1 MGIQVALKHKTTY
14 HYDRPIRLGPH
25 VVRLRPAPHTR
36 TPIQSYSLRVL
47 PEEKFLNWQQDPHGN
62 YLARLVFPKLT
73 TQLEVEVVLNAELSV
88 TNPFDFFLE
97 PGVEELPF
105 GYTPEIKTQLDPY
118 LRTEPLGAEGRKL
131 LTELQQAYQSTRRT
145 IDFLVFA
152 NQLLASKVRYLI
164 RLEPGVQTPEE
175 TMVKQSGS
183 CRDSAWL
190 LVQLLRHLGFAAR
203 FTSGYLIQLRPD
215 VKSLDGPSGT
225 DHDFTDLHAWTETYL
240 PGAGW
245 IGFDPT
251 SGLLA
256 GEGHIPLACTPST
269 DQAAPITGALDR
281 CEVEFKHEMLVE
293 RVHEQRRVTAPFT
306 DAQWRDID
314 ALGEVV
320 DRQLVAAGITL
331 TNGGEPTFVSID
343 DMDGVEWNFD
353 ALGTHKRQLA
363 GTLLRRLK
371 NRFDTGALLHFGQGK
386 WYPGEP
392 LPRWALSC
400 YFRRD
405 GLPMWHEPG
414 LIADDTR
421 DYGYT
426 RTQSA
431 AFLERLAEK
440 LRLDPS
446 FIIPAYEDAHHYALK
461 ERRLPANV
469 EPLDARLKSKE
480 DRERLA
486 RVFEQGLTSVVADV
500 LPLAS
505 AGPVYGDDRW
515 MSTKYFLRSQYLFL
529 IPGDSP
535 AGYRLPLDS
544 LPWVN
549 DKEYPHVLERDP
561 LEELPPLPAPRQR
574 PPRLARQVPGAPEDL
589 SRRFDSEDVQRR
601 WYDGDPEAKGE
612 RPALKTKGRLK
623 GEPFDDTRAAPLKNE
638 SASWVVRTAIVSEV
652 RNGRLHLFLPPLS
665 FIEDYIA
672 LVEAIEETAAEL
684 DMPILIEGYP
694 PPHDSRVRHFS
705 VTPDP
710 GVIEVNIHPAENW
723 RELVDNTSILYE
735 EARLTRLGTEKFMI
749 DGRHSGT
756 GGGNHVT
763 LGGPTPW
770 QSCFLRRPDLL
781 RSIVSYWHNHP
792 SLSYLFSGLFI
803 GATSQAPR
811 IDEGRHEAVH
821 ELEIAFDLID
831 QLGPNPPP
839 WLIDRHLRH
848 LLVDMTGN
856 THRTEFCIDKLFSP
870 DTATGRL
877 GLVELR
883 SLEMPPHDRM
893 SLTVQLLIRAL
904 LARFSAEPYQ
914 ARLVRWGTGLQDRFM
929 LQHYVKQDFGH
940 VLDETRRAGYS
951 FDSDWFAAQFEFRFP
966 QVGEVTYEGVTMEL
980 RQALEPWHVL
990 GEEPGAG
997 GTTRYVDSTLDR
1009 LQVKITGATEGRH
1022 AVVVN
1027 GRRVPMRPTGTR
1039 EEFVA
1044 GVRYRAWQ
1052 APNALHPTIG
1062 VHSPLYF
1069 ELIDTW
1075 MNRSMGGCS
1084 YYVSHPG
1091 GRNYDTFPVNSYEA
1105 EGRRR
1110 SRFSNVGQA
1119 LARFPI
1125 PDIRPEIDFPLTF
1138 DLRRRD

>member
-1 MGIQVALKHKTTY
+1 
-14 HYDRPIRLGPH
+14 
-25 VVRLRPAPHTR
+25 
-36 TPIQSYSLRVL
+36 
-47 PEEKFLNWQQDPHGN
+47 
-62 YLARLVFPKLT
+62 
-73 TQLEVEVVLNAELSV
+73 
-88 TNPFDFFLE
+88 
-97 PGVEELPF
+97 
-105 GYTPEIKTQLDPY
+105 
-118 LRTEPLGAEGRKL
+118 
-131 LTELQQAYQSTRRT
+131 
-145 IDFLVFA
+145 
-152 NQLLASKVRYLI
+152 
-164 RLEPGVQTPEE
+164 
-175 TMVKQSGS
+175 
-183 CRDSAWL
+183 
-190 LVQLLRHLGFAAR
+190 
-203 FTSGYLIQLRPD
+203 
-215 VKSLDGPSGT
+215 
-225 DHDFTDLHAWTETYL
+225 
-240 PGAGW
+240 
-245 IGFDPT
+245 
-251 SGLLA
+251 
-256 GEGHIPLACTPST
+256 
-269 DQAAPITGALDR
+269 
-281 CEVEFKHEMLVE
+281 
-293 RVHEQRRVTAPFT
+293 
-306 DAQWRDID
+306 
-314 ALGEVV
+314 
-320 DRQLVAAGITL
+320 
-331 TNGGEPTFVSID
+331 
-343 DMDGVEWNFD
+343 
-353 ALGTHKRQLA
+353 
-363 GTLLRRLK
+363 
-371 NRFDTGALLHFGQGK
+371 
-386 WYPGEP
+386 
-392 LPRWALSC
+392 
-400 YFRRD
+400 
-405 GLPMWHEPG
+405 
-414 LIADDTR
+414 
-421 DYGYT
+421 
-426 RTQSA
+426 
-431 AFLERLAEK
+431 
-440 LRLDPS
+440 
-446 FIIPAYEDAHHYALK
+446 
-461 ERRLPANV
+461 
-469 EPLDARLKSKE
+469 
-480 DRERLA
+480 
-486 RVFEQGLTSVVADV
+486 
-500 LPLAS
+500 
-505 AGPVYGDDRW
+505 
-515 MSTKYFLRSQYLFL
+515 
-529 IPGDSP
+529 
-535 AGYRLPLDS
+535 
-544 LPWVN
+544 
-549 DKEYPHVLERDP
+549 
-561 LEELPPLPAPRQR
+561 
-574 PPRLARQVPGAPEDL
+574 
-589 SRRFDSEDVQRR
+589 
-601 WYDGDPEAKGE
+601 
-612 RPALKTKGRLK
+612 
-623 GEPFDDTRAAPLKNE
+623 
-638 SASWVVRTAIVSEV
+638 
-652 RNGRLHLFLPPLS
+652 
-665 FIEDYIA
+665 
-672 LVEAIEETAAEL
+672 
-684 DMPILIEGYP
+684 
-694 PPHDSRVRHFS
+694 
-705 VTPDP
+705 
-710 GVIEVNIHPAENW
+710 VIEVNIHPAENW

>member
-25 VVRLRPAPHTR
+25 VVRLRPAPHTS

-73 TQLEVEVVLNAELSV
+73 TELEVEVVLNAELSI

-97 PGVEELPF
+97 PGAEELPF
-105 GYTPEIKTQLDPY
+105 GYSAEIKTQLEPY
-118 LRTEPLGAEGRKL
+118 LRTEPLGLESRKL
-131 LTELQQAYQSTRRT
+131 LAELQRAYQSTRRT
-145 IDFLVFA
+145 IDFLVHA
-152 NQLLASKVRYLI
+152 NQLLSSKIRYLI
-164 RLEPGVQTPEE
+164 RLEPGVQAPEE
-175 TMVKQSGS
+175 TVIKASGS

-190 LVQLLRHLGFAAR
+190 LVQLLRHLGFATR

-215 VKSLDGPSGT
+215 LKSLDGPSGT
-225 DHDFTDLHAWTETYL
+225 EHDFTDLHAWAEAYL

-256 GEGHIPLACTPST
+256 GEGHIPLACTPTT

-281 CEVEFKHEMLVE
+281 CEVEFKHEMHVE
-293 RVHEQRRVTAPFT
+293 RVNEQRRVTAPYT

-331 TNGGEPTFVSID
+331 TNGGEPTFVSVD
-343 DMDGVEWNFD
+343 DMDGAEWNFD

-371 NRFDTGALLHFGQGK
+371 DRFDAGALLHFGQGK

-405 GLPMWHEPG
+405 GLPIWRDPG
-414 LIADDTR
+414 LVADDTR

-426 RTQSA
+426 RAQGSA
-431 AFLERLAEK
+431 FMQRLAHK
-440 LRLDPS
+440 LRLDPG
-446 FIIPAYEDAHHYALK
+446 FIVPAYEDAHYYALK

-469 EPLDARLKSKE
+469 EPLDSRLKSKE

-486 RVFEQGLTSVVADV
+486 RVFEQGLTTVVADV
-500 LPLAS
+500 LPLGS
-505 AGPVYGDDRW
+505 AGPVHGDDRW
-515 MSTKYFLRSQYLFL
+515 LSTKYFLRSQQLFL
-529 IPGDSP
+529 IPGDSA

-549 DKEYPHVLERDP
+549 ERDYPHVLERDP
-561 LEELPPLPAPRQR
+561 LEDLPSLPAPRER
-574 PPRLARQVPGAPEDL
+574 PPRLTRQSPGG
-589 SRRFDSEDVQRR
+589 SEDVARQLLDEDIQRR
-601 WYDGDPEAKGE
+601 WRDGDRRAPGE
-612 RPALKTKGRLK
+612 LPAPRTKGKLR
-623 GEPFDDTRAAPLKNE
+623 GELFDDTHPAPLEHE
-638 SASWVVRTAIVSEV
+638 SASWVVRTALVSEV

-665 FIEDYIA
+665 LIEDYLA
-672 LVEAIEETAAEL
+672 LIEAIEETAAEL
-684 DMPILIEGYP
+684 EMPILVEGYP
-694 PPHDSRVRHFS
+694 PPQDSRVRHFS

-710 GVIEVNIHPAENW
+710 GVIEVNIQPSENW
-723 RELVDNTSILYE
+723 RELVDNTSILYD

-770 QSCFLRRPDLL
+770 QSCFLRKPDLL
-781 RSIVSYWHNHP
+781 RSLISYWHNHP

-811 IDEGRHEAVH
+811 VDEGRHEAVH
-821 ELEIAFDLID
+821 ELEIAFNLID
-831 QLGPNPPP
+831 QLGPGAAP

-848 LLVDMTGN
+848 LLADMTGN

-870 DTATGRL
+870 DSSTGRL

-883 SLEMPPHDRM
+883 SLEMPPHARM

-904 LARFSAEPYQ
+904 LARFSSEPYQ
-914 ARLVRWGTGLQDRFM
+914 ARLTRWGTGLQDRFM
-929 LQHYVKQDFGH
+929 LPHYVKLDFGH
-940 VLDETRRAGYS
+940 VLEELRRAG
-951 FDSDWFAAQFEFRFP
+951 FDFQDDWFAAQFEFRFP

-1009 LQVKITGATEGRH
+1009 LQVKLSGAIEGRH
-1022 AVVVN
+1022 ALLVN
-1027 GRRVPMRPTGTR
+1027 GRRVPMRATGTR
-1039 EEFVA
+1039 EEYVA

-1052 APNALHPTIG
+1052 AAHALHPTIG

-1069 ELIDTW
+1069 ELVDTW
-1075 MNRSMGGCS
+1075 MNRSIGGCS

-1105 EGRRR
+1105 EARRR

-1125 PDIRPEIDFPLTF
+1125 PDVRPEIDFPLTF
-1138 DLRRRD
+1138 DLRQRD